1 MKNTVDNC
9 SYSYPAENN
18 SSIADAKEASLQ
30 QIVLTEQSN
39 TACAYESDGQE
50 FTQNERELSRLA
62 DKVWGDPDKDIMD
75 FIISNNLITKVRNV
89 VPVSYYDI
97 IKNNPE
103 YADEDTDSIKTENS
117 GETKTPKISILNAR
131 GFGGTIPFAIS
142 YDGYTYEFINDYTIF
157 SNKYLE
163 KHVEEIRENP
173 ELVLFFINWM
183 GGIVLYRRT
192 PVSTDS
198 QHKQ

>member
-30 QIVLTEQSN
+30 QTVLTEQSN

-50 FTQNERELSRLA
+50 FTQNESELSRLA

-97 IKNNPE
+97 IK
-103 YADEDTDSIKTENS
+103 T
-117 GETKTPKISILNAR
+117 ILSMR
-131 GFGGTIPFAIS
+131 MR
-142 YDGYTYEFINDYTIF
+142 
-157 SNKYLE
+157 
-163 KHVEEIRENP
+163 IR
-173 ELVLFFINWM
+173 IA
-183 GGIVLYRRT
+183 
-192 PVSTDS
+192 
-198 QHKQ
+198 